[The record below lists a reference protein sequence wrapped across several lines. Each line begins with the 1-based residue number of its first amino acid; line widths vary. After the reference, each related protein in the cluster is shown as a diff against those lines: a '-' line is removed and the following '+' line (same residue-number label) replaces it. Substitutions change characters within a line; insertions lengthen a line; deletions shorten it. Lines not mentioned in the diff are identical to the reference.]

1 MLTFILLDYRSAKET
16 VTYIHHL
23 CEKIS
28 KVQESVSFV
37 VVDNS
42 VDPLNFDFLSKAF
55 KTIEKK
61 KWNDS
66 TLEIK
71 EVYGKP
77 LYLWANVENVGYA
90 RGNNSGAKIALD
102 FIKSDYLLFSN
113 NDLIVLDP
121 SLDLDRLIQEQ
132 KKEGV
137 AIVGPSII
145 GKNGEKQNPYKEK
158 SFFLRW
164 GLEYL
169 LYPCGSILP
178 QSYRSGDVLEPFTSN
193 PVFRVMGSFFLISSS
208 SFWLVDGMDPHT
220 FLFAEELI
228 LAKRLQQVNLLVHYV
243 DSVHL
248 LHNHSTSI
256 NKYYN
261 QTERLKQRFKSEL
274 YYYQKYVGVG
284 KFIVFVVKKIFS
296 SYLIRKEGTMIIKK
310 TLKKMGC
317 ISE

>member
-1 MLTFILLDYRSAKET
+1 MLTFILLDYRSAEQT

-23 CEKIS
+23 CEKII
-28 KVQESVSFV
+28 KVQEPISFV

-42 VDPLNFDFLSKAF
+42 VDSSNFDFLSKAF

-61 KWNDS
+61 NWNGS
-66 TLEIK
+66 IIEKK
-71 EVYGKP
+71 EVDGKP
-77 LYLWANVENVGYA
+77 LYLWANVENAGYA
-90 RGNNSGAKIALD
+90 RGNNAGAKIALD
-102 FIKSDYLLFSN
+102 YIKSDYLLFSN
-113 NDLIVLDP
+113 NDLVVLDP
-121 SLDLDRLIQEQ
+121 LLDLDRLILEQ

-284 KFIVFVVKKIFS
+284 NLKVFVVKKIFS
-296 SYLIRKEGTMIIKK
+296 SYLIRKKGTMIIKK
-310 TLKKMGC
+310 TLKKTGC
-317 ISE
+317 FSE